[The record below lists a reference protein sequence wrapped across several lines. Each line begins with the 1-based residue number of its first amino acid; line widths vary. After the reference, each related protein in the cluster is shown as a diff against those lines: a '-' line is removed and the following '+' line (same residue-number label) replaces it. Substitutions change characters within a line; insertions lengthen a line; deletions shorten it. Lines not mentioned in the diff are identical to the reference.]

1 MRCVA
6 HIVNLIVQDGLEELD
21 ASVKRVR
28 VAVRYIKSSPT
39 RIGKF
44 KKCVELEK
52 VNTKAFFCLDVVT
65 CCNSTYNMLNVAVAY
80 KKVFERYVGDDPYY
94 IIDLNANKQPG
105 VPNSNDLE
113 NATKMVEFLKG
124 KWT

>member
-1 MRCVA
+1 
-6 HIVNLIVQDGLEELD
+6 VNLIVQDGLKELD
-21 ASVKRVR
+21 TSVKRVR
-28 VAVRYIKSSPT
+28 VAVRYIKSSPA

-44 KKCVELEK
+44 KK
-52 VNTKAFFCLDVVT
+52 CLDVVT

-80 KKVFERYVGDDPYY
+80 KKVFERYAGDDPYY
-94 IIDLNANKQPG
+94 TIDLNANKQPG
-105 VPNSNDLE
+105 MPDSNDLE